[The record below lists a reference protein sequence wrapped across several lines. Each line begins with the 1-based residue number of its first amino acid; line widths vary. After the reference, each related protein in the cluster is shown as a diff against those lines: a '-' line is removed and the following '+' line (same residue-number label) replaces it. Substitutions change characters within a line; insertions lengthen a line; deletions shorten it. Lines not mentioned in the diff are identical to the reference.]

1 VPWLIGSKKRNMRVA
16 AFFYGAWCIFWIVT
30 AAFGIGEAREGAH
43 LALAITGIPIAL
55 ASLYL
60 PHASMLGIL
69 VAAAAGLIQ
78 WVLFTGWI
86 SGEPPVKLSTDQ
98 DEPDDL

>member
-1 VPWLIGSKKRNMRVA
+1 MRVA